1 MAATGLL
8 ALLDDITV
16 IMDDVAALTKV
27 AAKNTAG
34 IAGDDLAVNA
44 HGLVGLEPSR
54 ELPIVGRV
62 ALGSGL
68 NKVVL
73 VPLALALPA
82 SVITPLLMFGG
93 TFLCY
98 EGIHKLLH
106 RPSKQD
112 HDKLVDAVRAGPEDL
127 VAFEKVKVRQAIMTD
142 IILSAEI
149 VAVALGAV
157 RDEPLATRALVLSVV
172 ALGMTIAIYGLVALI
187 VKLDDVGLWL
197 QKTGKEGSL
206 RFAAGRFIVD
216 YTPVL
221 MRFISVGGTIAMFLV
236 GGGILLHGF
245 HEAEEWLHHTIES
258 LTHNGTL
265 QWALDLAAT
274 LAVGLVAGA
283 LAAVVIDGAKWLWRK
298 ARGQETSA
306 AH

>member
-8 ALLDDITV
+8 ALLDDITA

-62 ALGSGL
+62 ALGSVM

-82 SVITPLLMFGG
+82 AVVTPLLMFGG
-93 TFLCY
+93 AFLCY
-98 EGIHKLLH
+98 EGIHKVLH
-106 RPSKQD
+106 RPSEQD
-112 HDKLVDAVRAGPEDL
+112 HDKLVDALRAGPEDL

-157 RDEPLATRALVLSVV
+157 RDEPMATRALVLSVV
-172 ALGMTIAIYGLVALI
+172 ALGMTVAIYGLVALI
-187 VKLDDVGLWL
+187 VKLDDIGLWL
-197 QKTGKEGSL
+197 QKTGKEGSF

-221 MRFISVGGTIAMFLV
+221 MRLISVGGTIAMFLV

-245 HEAEEWLHHTIES
+245 HDVEVWLHHAIES

-265 QWALDLAAT
+265 VWILDLVAT
-274 LAVGLVAGA
+274 LGVGLVAGA
-283 LAAVVIDGAKWLWRK
+283 LAAVVIDGAKWLWKK